1 MFRLDGKTALIT
13 GAAAGIGR
21 ATAELFNKMG
31 ASVLAT
37 DRDRSGLDRLTTD
50 VPALHTVLLDV
61 TDPVA
66 VGQAVRAAGCID
78 ILVNCAGMVPH
89 GTVLDGERND
99 WQRTFDV
106 NVTSIYDTT
115 RAVLPGMIERG
126 TGNIINIA
134 SVVSTLK
141 SAPNRCAYA
150 ATKAAVIALTKSVAL
165 DYVKQGIRCNAICP
179 GTIDTPSLAERIA
192 AQGDPEIVRE
202 AFVARQPMGRLGRAE
217 EIAAAAL
224 YLASDE
230 SAFMTGHA
238 LVIDGGF
245 SL

>member
-21 ATAELFNKMG
+21 ATAELFKKSG
-31 ASVLAT
+31 ALVIAT
-37 DRDRSGLDRLTTD
+37 DRDRSGLDRLITD

-66 VGQAVRAAGCID
+66 VAQAVRAAGSID
-78 ILVNCAGMVPH
+78 ILFNCAGMVPH

-106 NVTSIYDTT
+106 NVTSIYDAT

-126 TGNIINIA
+126 RGNIINVA

-192 AQGDPEIVRE
+192 AQGDPAIVRE